1 VEEEEM
7 DRDFGGNSDLEGRSS
22 LVEVG
27 HKACLESLDLGG
39 SHLVVDHSRDHIED
53 NNFGTVVAV
62 VVVESLRVGMEA
74 GCEDGLVV
82 TVDLGEMHSMQMGVS
97 KKCH

>member
-7 DRDFGGNSDLEGRSS
+7 DRDLGGNSDLEDRSS
-22 LVEVG
+22 LVELG
-27 HKACLESLDLGG
+27 HKACLENLDLGG

-53 NNFGTVVAV
+53 NNFGIVVA
-62 VVVESLRVGMEA
+62 VVESLRVGMEA
-74 GCEDGLVV
+74 GCEDGLEV